1 MKIKDT
7 GLLEL
12 IWVLSI
18 ALMFGMYDPM
28 SGVTIVFSGALLSV
42 STHCERK
49 YQAFCQFF
57 GMLLLV
63 MTFALTI
70 SNLMIR

>member
-18 ALMFGMYDPM
+18 ALMFGMYDLM
-28 SGVTIVFSGALLSV
+28 SGVTIIFSGALLSV
-42 STHCERK
+42 SIHCERK

-57 GMLLLV
+57 AMLLLA

-70 SNLMIR
+70 TNLMIR

>member
-28 SGVTIVFSGALLSV
+28 SGVTIVVSGALLSV
-42 STHCERK
+42 SVHCEQK
-49 YQAFCQFF
+49 YRSFCQFF

-63 MTFALTI
+63 MTFGLTI